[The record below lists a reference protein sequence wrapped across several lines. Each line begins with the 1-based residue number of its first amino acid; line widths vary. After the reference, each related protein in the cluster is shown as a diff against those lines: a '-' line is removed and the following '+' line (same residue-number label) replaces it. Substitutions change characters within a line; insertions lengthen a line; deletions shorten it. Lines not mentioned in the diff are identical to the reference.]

1 MDEPLKVWRCR
12 YCSRVYDSRD
22 ECAEHMKEEHVKCPY
37 CGQFA
42 RPDGTGS
49 MICKQCGAKQSLEN
63 EITAWH
69 PG

>member
-1 MDEPLKVWRCR
+1 M
-12 YCSRVYDSRD
+12 
-22 ECAEHMKEEHVKCPY
+22 EHMQEEHVKCPY

-42 RPDGTGS
+42 RPDGTGA
-49 MICKQCGAKQSLEN
+49 MICKQCGARQSLEN